1 MELDEMKLLWEEM
14 SQDLDNQKKLTDK
27 IIIEMTN
34 ERYLNKMRSIS
45 GPETIGGIVCF
56 GMALF
61 LLFNFGKLDTWYL
74 ILSGVFTLGF
84 LTLLPFFSLRSIY
97 IMRHINMADGN
108 MKETLLDF
116 SKARN
121 QFLLI
126 QRLGVILSFVLVITS
141 LPVASKILNGTD
153 IFTKP
158 AVLSWYIP
166 AGFIFL
172 FFFGR
177 WGYNCYVNITNSAEN
192 LLKEL
197 EA

>member
-1 MELDEMKLLWEEM
+1 MELEEMKILWEEM
-14 SQDLDNQKKLTDK
+14 SQDLEQQKNLTDK
-27 IIIEMTN
+27 IIIDMTN
-34 ERYLNKMRSIS
+34 ERFKNKMRSIS
-45 GPETIGGIVCF
+45 GPETMGAIVCF

-61 LLFNFGKLDTWYL
+61 LAINFMKLDTWYL
-74 ILSGVFTLGF
+74 ILCGAFTLGF

-97 IMRHINMADGN
+97 KMRHINLADEN
-108 MKETLLDF
+108 VKQTLLNF
-116 SKARN
+116 SKAKS

-126 QRLGVILSFVLVITS
+126 QKLGVILSFVLVITS

-158 AVLSWYIP
+158 EVLSWFIP

>member
-1 MELDEMKLLWEEM
+1 MELEEMKILWEEM
-14 SQDLDNQKKLTDK
+14 SQDLEQQKNLTDK
-27 IIIEMTN
+27 IIIDMTN
-34 ERYLNKMRSIS
+34 ERFKNKMRSIS
-45 GPETIGGIVCF
+45 GPETMGAIICLGT
-56 GMALF
+56 ALY
-61 LLFNFGKLDTWYL
+61 LAINFGKLDTWYL
-74 ILSGVFTLGF
+74 LLSGVFTLGF

-97 IMRHINMADGN
+97 KMRHINLADGN
-108 MKETLLDF
+108 VKQTLLNF
-116 SKARN
+116 SKAKS

-126 QRLGVILSFVLVITS
+126 QKLGVIFSFVLVITS
-141 LPVASKILNGTD
+141 LPVASKIMNDTD

-158 AVLSWYIP
+158 EVLFWYIP

-177 WGYNCYVNITNSAEN
+177 WGYNCYVGITNSAEN